1 MRLRPYLLGL
11 LALFLAG
18 GTAFAKDNP
27 PIVRKGS
34 GLPIPRF
41 VSLKSDEV
49 NVRAGPGP
57 RYPVDW
63 VFKRKAM
70 PVEIVAEY
78 ENWRKVRDWQGTS
91 GWVLQSLLTGKRS
104 FVIAAKETSIYRTPA
119 ASAEIVAKFEHE
131 VVGEIRSCKGDWCRV
146 SAQGVSGWVTRSAIW
161 GVYKSEPIN

>member
-1 MRLRPYLLGL
+1 MQSELGHVNFQTGVISPAMRLRPYLLGL

-18 GTAFAKDNP
+18 GTAFANDNP

-63 VFKRKAM
+63 VFTRKTM

-91 GWVLQSLLTGKRS
+91 GWVLQSLLTGKRG
-104 FVIAAKETSIYRTPA
+104 FVVASKDINVCRTPA
-119 ASAEIVAKFEHE
+119 ASAEIVAKFESE
-131 VVGEIRSCKGDWCRV
+131 VVGEIPARV
-146 SAQGVSGWVTRSAIW
+146 IGAG
-161 GVYKSEPIN
+161 